1 MSEIINQEDYKN
13 FINEIKTQIQNSQI
27 KAAISVNSE
36 MLKLYWNLAEMIVEK
51 QEKSSWGEGILQSI
65 SKDLKKEFPTMK
77 GFTARNLQ
85 YMKQWYKYWFQITPQ
100 VVAQISPQAVGFS
113 ESKKIVQIPW
123 GHNREII
130 TKCKEISEAIFYVN
144 KTIENNWSRDVLT
157 NQISFGLYKKQ
168 GMAVTNFK
176 EKLPDYNSDLA
187 IQTLK
192 DPYCFDFLT
201 LTDNYNEKEVLKF
214 RY

>member
-13 FINEIKTQIQNSQI
+13 FINEIKAQIQNSQI

-36 MLKLYWNLAEMIVEK
+36 MLKLYWNIAEMTIEK

-65 SKDLKKEFPTMK
+65 SKDLKKEFPSMK
-77 GFTARNLQ
+77 GFSVTNLK
-85 YMKQWYKYWFQITPQ
+85 YMRKWHKYWFQITPQ
-100 VVAQISPQAVGFS
+100 VVAQISPQAVGFFES
-113 ESKKIVQIPW
+113 EKIFQIPW

-144 KTIENNWSRDVLT
+144 KTIENNWSSDVLI

-168 GMAVTNFK
+168 V
-176 EKLPDYNSDLA
+176 NSNLNMQESL
-187 IQTLK
+187 I
-192 DPYCFDFLT
+192 FM
-201 LTDNYNEKEVLKF
+201 
-214 RY
+214 